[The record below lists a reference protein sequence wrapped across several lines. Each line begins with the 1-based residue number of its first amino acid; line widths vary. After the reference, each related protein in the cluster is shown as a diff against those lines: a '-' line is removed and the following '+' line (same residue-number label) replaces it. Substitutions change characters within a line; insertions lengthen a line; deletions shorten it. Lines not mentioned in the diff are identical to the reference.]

1 MSSSNQVNTQS
12 NGLSKSVLENL
23 LKNNKEQGEAIQKM
37 LDHVNGIGKIKI
49 VIGHGNTP
57 IDIDSPFA
65 ECYGGS
71 IIKFDCYSSSVMID
85 SLLSVDYDK
94 YLNTNIEKHV
104 GCGSSIS
111 YTYSTL
117 SCTEVLRK
125 HTTDPDELQRL
136 EDINAKVMI
145 PIKEICDF
153 INPVIA
159 EIVVSDKLY
168 EQIRMIR
175 VGFTEQIIDLCSL
188 LTPEMTK
195 EDKLFKVIHKMIVTY
210 ASTLLTIIEKSS

>member
-1 MSSSNQVNTQS
+1 MSSNNQS
-12 NGLSKSVLENL
+12 NNQSGLSKTVLENL

-37 LDHVNGIGKIKI
+37 LDQVNGIGKIKI
-49 VIGHGNTP
+49 NIGAQEQF
-57 IDIDSPFA
+57 IDSPFA

-71 IIKFDCYSSSVMID
+71 IIKFDCYNSSIMIN

-94 YLNTNIEKHV
+94 YLNTNIEKHT
-104 GCGSSIS
+104 GNSSHVS
-111 YTYSTL
+111 FTYSIL
-117 SCTEVLRK
+117 NCTAVLK
-125 HTTDPDELQRL
+125 NYTTDPIELQRL
-136 EDINAKVMI
+136 KDINAKVMI

-153 INPVIA
+153 INPAKA
-159 EIVVSDKLY
+159 EIIVSDNLY
-168 EQIRMIR
+168 KQIRMIR
-175 VGFTEQIIDLCSL
+175 VDFTEQIIDLCSL

>member
-1 MSSSNQVNTQS
+1 MSSSNQSTGPT
-12 NGLSKSVLENL
+12 GLSKSVLENL

-37 LDHVNGIGKIKI
+37 LDQVNGFGKIQI

-57 IDIDSPFA
+57 IAIDSPFA
-65 ECYGGS
+65 ACYGDS
-71 IIKFDCYSSSVMID
+71 IIKFDCYSSSIMID
-85 SLLSVDYDK
+85 SLLSIDYDK
-94 YLNTNIEKHV
+94 YLNTNIEKHT
-104 GCGSSIS
+104 GRSSCIS

-117 SCTEVLRK
+117 IYTEALRK
-125 HTTDPDELQRL
+125 HTTDPNELQRL
-136 EDINAKVMI
+136 KDINAKVMI

-153 INPVIA
+153 INPAIA

-210 ASTLLTIIEKSS
+210 ASTLVTIVEKSS